1 MTKCRAARVPA
12 GLRDNEGDLLS
23 RSEARAALVTGAVR
37 RVGAAIVER
46 LASRGFA
53 VVIHGS
59 ARSEADAAGLAQ
71 ALRDRGFHV
80 RHAVADL
87 AESSGVETLL
97 RQGTECF
104 GPLDVLINNA
114 SIFEDDAIETFAP
127 ERFDR
132 LIAVNLRAPLML
144 AQGFAAQA
152 DGRSDPSIV
161 NILDQRVLAPNPLYL
176 SYTLSKAGLAMATTV
191 LAQAL
196 APRIRVNAVAPGPV
210 LPNAHEG
217 SARFEAEVAEVPLQ
231 RSVSLE
237 AVADAIDYLVDARH
251 VTGQTIAVD
260 SGQRLAWRTPDVL
273 ASMGK

>member
-1 MTKCRAARVPA
+1 MSGSHLRV
-12 GLRDNEGDLLS
+12 
-23 RSEARAALVTGAVR
+23 ALVTGAVR

-46 LASRGFA
+46 LASRGLA
-53 VVIHGS
+53 VVVHSS
-59 ARSEADAAGLAQ
+59 ARSEPDAARLALDLRNRGLRA
-71 ALRDRGFHV
+71 GCV
-80 RHAVADL
+80 VADL
-87 AESSGVETLL
+87 SEASDVDALIS
-97 RQGTECF
+97 RAQDCF
-104 GPLDVLINNA
+104 GPLDILINNA
-114 SIFEDDAIETFAP
+114 SVFDGDAIETFTS

-132 LIAVNLRAPLML
+132 LLAVNLRAPVQL
-144 AQGFAAQA
+144 ARDFAAQV
-152 DGRSDPSIV
+152 DGRIDPSIV
-161 NILDQRVLAPNPLYL
+161 NILDQRVLSPNPLYL

-217 SARFEAEVAEVPLQ
+217 SARFEAEVAEVPLR

-237 AVADAIDYLVDARH
+237 AVADAIDYLVEARH

-273 ASMGK
+273 ASMGE

>member
-1 MTKCRAARVPA
+1 M
-12 GLRDNEGDLLS
+12 S
-23 RSEARAALVTGAVR
+23 RSGARAALVTGAVR
-37 RVGAAIVER
+37 RVGAAIAER

-59 ARSEADAAGLAQ
+59 ARSEADAASLARGLRARGLQ
-71 ALRDRGFHV
+71 A
-80 RHAVADL
+80 RHIIADL
-87 AESSGVETLL
+87 AQPSGVETLL
-97 RQGTECF
+97 RQATASF

-114 SIFEDDAIETFAP
+114 SIFEDDAIETFTS
-127 ERFDR
+127 ELFDR
-132 LIAVNLRAPLML
+132 LLAVNLRAPLLL

-161 NILDQRVLAPNPLYL
+161 NILDQRILSPNPLYL

-237 AVADAIDYLVDARH
+237 AVADAIDYLVEARH